1 MRKTFLQTEPAV
13 DSESTN
19 AILQFRNGDLGGLE
33 EQNRRLQTLVCE
45 LLLKNQEL
53 RLEVRRLH
61 HGKQGD
67 H

>member
-1 MRKTFLQTEPAV
+1 MRKTFLQTEPGV

-19 AILQFRNGDLGGLE
+19 PFLQFRNRDLGGLE
-33 EQNRRLQTLVCE
+33 EQNRRLQKLVCE

>member
-1 MRKTFLQTEPAV
+1 MRKTFLQAQPEV
-13 DSESTN
+13 DSESAN
-19 AILQFRNGDLGGLE
+19 PLRQFRNDDLGGLE

-61 HGKQGD
+61 HGKQGGR
-67 H
+67 